1 MHLKCVTGAICD
13 PSNIWNMLVCVNTG
27 DRGDKSRVEGVRR
40 GGGLCRGESCRG
52 LHFDKAVR

>member
-27 DRGDKSRVEGVRR
+27 DRRDKIGWW
-40 GGGLCRGESCRG
+40 GGAGE
-52 LHFDKAVR
+52 KVAVGYILIRQLDEYFK